1 VSESAGDRE
10 LRAAVQRAVNPPG
23 EPAGVGAST
32 SSAGPAGTGG
42 RRRRPADPVR
52 DEFDAI
58 VAFLADIDVI
68 ATTDEDARVILSPGR
83 RREAAMMR
91 TIAGRAL
98 VSFAVAYLLTDPG
111 GAAGFGRG
119 PSRRPQ
125 VRPHITLTLRQQSLE
140 RDPRMVTCHRAPLVI
155 RPMSHRVTIYSQGE
169 RQGNERQ
176 Q

>member
-1 VSESAGDRE
+1 
-10 LRAAVQRAVNPPG
+10 VQRAVNPPG

-91 TIAGRAL
+91 TIAGWAL
-98 VSFAVAYLLTDPG
+98 VSFAVAYLLTDPS
-111 GAAGFGRG
+111 GAARVRSRAFSTASG
-119 PSRRPQ
+119 PPAHHSHTSSAVSRKGSPNG
-125 VRPHITLTLRQQSLE
+125 HLSSGT
-140 RDPRMVTCHRAPLVI
+140 TCNPPDVASRHDI
-155 RPMSHRVTIYSQGE
+155 
-169 RQGNERQ
+169 
-176 Q
+176 